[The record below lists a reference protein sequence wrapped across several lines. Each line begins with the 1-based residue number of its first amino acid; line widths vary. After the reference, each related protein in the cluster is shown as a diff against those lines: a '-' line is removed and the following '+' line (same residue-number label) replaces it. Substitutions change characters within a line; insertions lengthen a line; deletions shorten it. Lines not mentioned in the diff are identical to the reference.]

1 MSGSHLS
8 RVDCTD
14 MLAIS
19 RDWRSQMGHHREA
32 RGTEPRAW
40 AIG

>member
-1 MSGSHLS
+1 MHGSHLS
-8 RVDCTD
+8 LVNGASI
-14 MLAIS
+14 LVIS

-32 RGTEPRAW
+32 RGIEPRAW

>member
-1 MSGSHLS
+1 MLDAPLS
-8 RVDCTD
+8 RVNCTG

-19 RDWRSQMGHHREA
+19 RDWRSQMEHHREA